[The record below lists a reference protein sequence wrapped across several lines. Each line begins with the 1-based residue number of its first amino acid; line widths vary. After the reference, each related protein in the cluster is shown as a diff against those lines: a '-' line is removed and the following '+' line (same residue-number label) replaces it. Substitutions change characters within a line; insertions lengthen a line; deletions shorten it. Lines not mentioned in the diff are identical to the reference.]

1 MREAYLRCKDTQ
13 HSDTKHN
20 DTLPNGIQ
28 HNDIETMMQTNI
40 TIKVA
45 ALGKV

>member
-1 MREAYLRCKDTQ
+1 MRKAYLRRQDTL

-20 DTLPNGIQ
+20 DTVPNGIQ
-28 HNDIETMMQTNI
+28 HNDIETMMQTKI